1 MVDNGSTDRS
11 SQICLEYQKK
21 DKRFRYIYVEQ
32 KGVSNAR
39 NMGLSCAK
47 GKIIRTDNT
56 YTIHHFANSWQSN
69 KVKVYGKFR
78 RTVKKSKNPVL
89 KIIDRLLDNA
99 VAMVKK

>member
-1 MVDNGSTDRS
+1 MQLQTDDFVM
-11 SQICLEYQKK
+11 LPFEY
-21 DKRFRYIYVEQ
+21 
-32 KGVSNAR
+32 
-39 NMGLSCAK
+39 LCAK
-47 GKIIRTDNT
+47 DWQTDKIIRTDNT